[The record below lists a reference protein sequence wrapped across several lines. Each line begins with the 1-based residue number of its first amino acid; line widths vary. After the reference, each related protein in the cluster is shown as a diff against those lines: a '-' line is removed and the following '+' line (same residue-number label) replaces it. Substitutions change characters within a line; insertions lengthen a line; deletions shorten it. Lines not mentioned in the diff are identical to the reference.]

1 MAILIIVIY
10 TLSPTF
16 DTMLNKNHIAIGFVA
31 ALIFPVLAWII
42 DAVVL
47 KYLPDVKQ
55 AIPYLAAVA
64 FNLFLIRYFFKND
77 QDQTGIGAII
87 CTFIVMAIVFL
98 FKMGHTA

>member
-1 MAILIIVIY
+1 
-10 TLSPTF
+10 
-16 DTMLNKNHIAIGFVA
+16 MLNKNHIVIGFVA
-31 ALIFPVLAWII
+31 ALFFPAMAWVI

-47 KYLPDVKQ
+47 NYIPQVKQ
-55 AIPYLAAVA
+55 SIPYLAAVA

-98 FKMGHTA
+98 FKMGNPA